1 MTPFV
6 RIKNYLINLENL
18 AYVRVEEN
26 YIDFGFAFHSEELGG
41 QNFIRLERGS
51 HLTNDEFEQVKD
63 FVLQLPDPD
72 RVILI

>member
-1 MTPFV
+1 MEPFV

-41 QNFIRLERGS
+41 QNFIRLERGTY
-51 HLTNDEFEQVKD
+51 LKNEEFEQVKE

-72 RVILI
+72 RVIII

>member
-1 MTPFV
+1 MEPFV
-6 RIKNYLINLENL
+6 RIKNYIINLENL

-26 YIDFGFAFHSEELGG
+26 YIDFGFAFHSEKLQG

-51 HLTNDEFEQVKD
+51 HLRDDEFEQVKD

>member
-1 MTPFV
+1 MTPFF

-26 YIDFGFAFHSEELGG
+26 YIDFGFAFHSERLEGE
-41 QNFIRLERGS
+41 NFIRMERGTY
-51 HLTNDEFEQVKD
+51 LKNEEFEQVRD

>member
-1 MTPFV
+1 MEPFV

-26 YIDFGFAFHSEELGG
+26 YIDFGFSFHSEELGG

-51 HLTNDEFEQVKD
+51 HLKNDEFEQVND

-72 RVILI
+72 RVIII

>member
-1 MTPFV
+1 MEPFV

-26 YIDFGFAFHSEELGG
+26 YIDFGFSFHSEELGG

-51 HLTNDEFEQVKD
+51 HLKNDEFEQVKD

-72 RVILI
+72 RVIII

>member
-1 MTPFV
+1 MEPFV
-6 RIKNYLINLENL
+6 RIKNYIINLENL

-26 YIDFGFAFHSEELGG
+26 YIDFGFAFHSEKLQG

-51 HLTNDEFEQVKD
+51 HLRDDEFEQVKD
-63 FVLQLPDPD
+63 FVLKLPDPD

>member
-1 MTPFV
+1 MEPFV

-51 HLTNDEFEQVKD
+51 HLKNDEFEQVKD

>member
-1 MTPFV
+1 MEPFI
-6 RIKNYLINLENL
+6 RIKNYIINLENL
-18 AYVRVEEN
+18 AYVRLDEN
-26 YIDFGFAFHSEELGG
+26 YIDFGFAFHSEKLGG

-51 HLTNDEFEQVKD
+51 HLRDDEFEQVKD

>member
-1 MTPFV
+1 MEPFV

-18 AYVRVEEN
+18 AYVRVEESH
-26 YIDFGFAFHSEELGG
+26 IDFGFAFHSEKLEG

-51 HLTNDEFEQVKD
+51 HLRDDEFEQVKD

-72 RVILI
+72 RVIII